1 MNATAKLIPL
11 GMDIAKN
18 VFQLYWVEP
27 STGEIKNIRVRRAKL
42 LEHFA
47 NQPPVVV
54 GMEACGGAQYWAR
67 ELRKLGHE
75 VRLLDGKEV
84 KKFVTRNKSDAIDAR
99 AVWQAMQQSP
109 ARFVPVKTELQ
120 QAVLALHSMRR
131 QLVKIRTMQINALR
145 GLLTEYGEVFGRGR
159 KALTQGLQ
167 AALERVAM
175 RLPQAVI
182 DTLRLLWQRVGQ
194 LDQEVAQIER
204 SLRQMLA
211 QDPLAQR
218 FFEMP
223 GVGLLGATAFS
234 ASIADAQSFRSGR
247 NFSAWLGVVP
257 RHTGSGGKNKLHGIS
272 KRGDT
277 YLRTL
282 LIHGARSAVTHTKHP
297 NAWQQGLLDR
307 RPKNVAVVA
316 VANKMARTL
325 WAIAA
330 HGSRYDPNLAASR
343 AFLPVADMAEAASR
357 RPRPRRSIL
366 AASRS
371 QGSLRR
377 ASPALDNV

>member
-1 MNATAKLIPL
+1 MNATATLIPL
-11 GMDIAKN
+11 GMDIAKS

-27 STGEIKNIRVRRAKL
+27 CTGEIKNIRVRRAKL

-47 NQPPVVV
+47 TRAPAVV
-54 GMEACGGAQYWAR
+54 GMEACGVAQHWAR

-99 AVWQAMQQSP
+99 AIWQAMQQSP
-109 ARFVPVKTELQ
+109 VRFVPVKTELQ

-159 KALTQGLQ
+159 KALVQGLE
-167 AALERVAM
+167 AALQRLALRV
-175 RLPQAVI
+175 PQAVI
-182 DTLRLLWQRVGQ
+182 NTLRMLWQRVGQ
-194 LDQEVAQIER
+194 LDQEVLQIER
-204 SLRQMLA
+204 GLRQMLA
-211 QDPLAQR
+211 QDTLAQR

-223 GVGLLGATAFS
+223 GIGLLGATAFS
-234 ASIADAQSFRSGR
+234 ASIGEAHSFRSGR

-257 RHTGSGGKNKLHGIS
+257 RHSGSGGNNKLHGIS

-282 LIHGARSAVTHTKHP
+282 LIHGARSVVTHTKHP

-330 HGSRYDPNLAASR
+330 HGSRYDPSFAAAR
-343 AFLPVADMAEAASR
+343 AAPQVADMAEAASCR
-357 RPRPRRSIL
+357 CDHGQAYRPS
-366 AASRS
+366 AAVK
-371 QGSLRR
+371 GSLRR
-377 ASPALDNV
+377 ALPALDNV

>member
-1 MNATAKLIPL
+1 
-11 GMDIAKN
+11 
-18 VFQLYWVEP
+18 
-27 STGEIKNIRVRRAKL
+27 
-42 LEHFA
+42 
-47 NQPPVVV
+47 
-54 GMEACGGAQYWAR
+54 
-67 ELRKLGHE
+67 
-75 VRLLDGKEV
+75 
-84 KKFVTRNKSDAIDAR
+84 
-99 AVWQAMQQSP
+99 
-109 ARFVPVKTELQ
+109 
-120 QAVLALHSMRR
+120 MRR
-131 QLVKIRTMQINALR
+131 QLVKIRTMQLNALR
-145 GLLTEYGEVFGRGR
+145 GLLTEYGEVFPRGR
-159 KALTQGLQ
+159 KALTRGLP

-175 RLPQAVI
+175 RLQAVI
-182 DTLRLLWQRVGQ
+182 DTLRMLWQLGQ

-223 GVGLLGATAFS
+223 GIGLLGATAFS
-234 ASIADAQSFRSGR
+234 ASIADAHSFRSGR
-247 NFSAWLGVVP
+247 NFSASLGIVP

-282 LIHGARSAVTHTKHP
+282 LIHGARSVVTHTKHP

-330 HGSRYDPNLAASR
+330 HGSRYDPNLASR
-343 AFLPVADMAEAASR
+343 AFPPVADMAEAASR
-357 RPRPRRSIL
+357 RPGQVKAYRPP
-366 AASRS
+366 AAVK
-371 QGSLRR
+371 GSLRR